1 MQFRYLIFAGIAAAA
16 MFAASSV
23 TPPGTGA
30 ANAQGNVIEARA
42 AAMKTLGGS
51 LRRVG
56 QAASAEDAR
65 GPAAAIAG
73 AAARLETLFPEGSGG
88 PATRSKPEIWQNM
101 ADFKA
106 KLAALKDA
114 ARALD
119 AAAKGTDLDA
129 VRAAA
134 RNVGGTCGD
143 CHRVYRAP
151 RS

>member
-16 MFAASSV
+16 MIAAAAV

-30 ANAQGNVIEARA
+30 ANAQGGVIDARA
-42 AAMKTLGGS
+42 TAMKTLGGS

-56 QAASAEDAR
+56 QAASVEDAR
-65 GPAAAIAG
+65 GPAAATAG

-88 PATRSKPEIWQNM
+88 PPTRSKPEIWQNM

-106 KLAALKDA
+106 KLAALRDA

-119 AAAKGTDLDA
+119 AAAKGADLDA
-129 VRAAA
+129 VKTAA
-134 RNVGGTCGD
+134 RNVGGTCGA